1 MPGTVRGQQLRT
13 IPSQFLFELGPDIT
27 EQTEGSDYDYDGID
41 EDQSVE
47 SESIADFIP
56 GQLVRHDAFGLGRIE
71 KFVDMGANSVVSVR
85 FNSGQTKSLMVK
97 FANLSKVDI

>member
-1 MPGTVRGQQLRT
+1 T
-13 IPSQFLFELGPDIT
+13 IPSQFLFELGPNVT
-27 EQTEGSDYDYDGID
+27 EHTEAGAGAYYDID
-41 EDQSVE
+41 EDQSLE
-47 SESIADFIP
+47 SESIADFAP
-56 GQLVRHDAFGLGRIE
+56 GQLVRHDTFGLGRVE